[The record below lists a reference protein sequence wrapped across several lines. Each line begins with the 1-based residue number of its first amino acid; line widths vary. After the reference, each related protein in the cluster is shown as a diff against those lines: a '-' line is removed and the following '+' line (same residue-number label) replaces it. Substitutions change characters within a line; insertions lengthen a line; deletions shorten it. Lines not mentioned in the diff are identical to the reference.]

1 MSQRVNI
8 QYSVEVDDLQ
18 EKIDYLHNRVIKRI
32 DRLNQSMSGSSSF
45 IDLGFIE
52 EIDKVRLKLAQIDI
66 ELSDLDRIIKGYMSF
81 KMNSDEVANVQTE
94 QTVTVEE

>member
-18 EKIDYLHNRVIKRI
+18 ETIDYLHNRVIKRI

-45 IDLGFIE
+45 IDLDLIE
-52 EIDKVRLKLAQIDI
+52 EIDKIRLKLAQIDI

>member
-18 EKIDYLHNRVIKRI
+18 ETIDYLHNRVIKRI

-45 IDLGFIE
+45 IDLGYIE